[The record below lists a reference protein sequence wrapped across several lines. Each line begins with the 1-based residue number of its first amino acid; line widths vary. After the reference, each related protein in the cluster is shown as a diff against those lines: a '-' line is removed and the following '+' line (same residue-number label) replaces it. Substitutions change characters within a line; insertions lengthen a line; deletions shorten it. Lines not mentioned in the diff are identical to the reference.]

1 MAADQQVKDFV
12 RRALMAGRPREEIGA
27 ALSAAGWTDTEV
39 AAGLGAWADAAGMPP
54 VPRPSA
60 GVSARDAAAH
70 LLLFALLSSVV
81 WPLVALLFGLIDRL
95 WPDPL
100 SGGYVEYY
108 DPGAGLRW
116 QIAMLLPGVPLL
128 LFLAARVRRAERS
141 RREVRTSTVRRAI
154 AAIGVVLAAL
164 AFVGDAVA
172 VIYGALAGD
181 LSGPTL
187 AKALVVA
194 VVAGLVAL
202 WYREDLRNG

>member
-1 MAADQQVKDFV
+1 MAADQQVRDFV
-12 RRALMAGRPREEIGA
+12 QRALLAGRSREEIGA
-27 ALSAAGWTDTEV
+27 ALSSAGWTDIEV
-39 AAGLGAWADAAGMPP
+39 ASGLAAWADAAGMPP
-54 VPRPSA
+54 VPRPSS

-70 LLLFALLSSVV
+70 LLIFALLSSVV
-81 WPLVALLFGLIDRL
+81 WPLVALLFGLVDRL

-100 SGGYVEYY
+100 SESYGSYY

-116 QIAMLLPGVPLL
+116 QIAMLIPGVPLL

-164 AFVGDAVA
+164 AFVGDAVV

-187 AKALVVA
+187 AKALIVA
-194 VVAGLVAL
+194 VIAGLVAL